1 MKRRKQAKDP
11 NDVGPRKTIAND
23 PNEGVMER
31 NGVKRNNEGERTR
44 VKRSGATEGRAT
56 TFSRGIDIPRTLLQR
71 HLEFIHR
78 VQFVH
83 MPDDIFHF
91 SFPVDFPRD
100 AFERI
105 HDFGVD
111 PRVHIL
117 NDFIVMVVMRI
128 HIQGLLGLRG
138 ELFLALGDCD
148 NIAIV
153 IIFKR
158 VAAAL
163 FRIPVGETFDH
174 P

>member
-1 MKRRKQAKDP
+1 
-11 NDVGPRKTIAND
+11 
-23 PNEGVMER
+23 MER

-44 VKRSGATEGRAT
+44 VRNSGATEATPSRGRAT
-56 TFSRGIDIPRTLLQR
+56 PSLRGIDIPRTLLQR

-83 MPDDIFHF
+83 MPNDIFHF

-105 HDFGVD
+105 DDFGVD

-138 ELFLALGDCD
+138 ELFLALGDGD
-148 NIAIV
+148 DVAF
-153 IIFKR
+153 IFVFKGVR
-158 VAAAL
+158 VAA
-163 FRIPVGETFDH
+163 FIGFPVRETFNH
-174 P
+174 PELIAENILDGDESENEEYA